1 MTNVKLVD
9 VTGKFK
15 KEILW
20 NILRKKLF
28 LTYHMKYTFILINYI
43 NVYTLPSLFLNSLF
57 LV

>member
-1 MTNVKLVD
+1 MSQENL
-9 VTGKFK
+9 K